1 MTPLLAVLA
10 FTDIVV
16 LKYVQLYN
24 RKAVLKLRNTVVDHH
39 TDTDLA
45 NQLLIYPREYVMMEC
60 QEKCVQPVSKRK
72 KNAPIGRK
80 IRQLIMN
87 FKEYLIKSL
96 SFIKQLYLPTNQ
108 I

>member
-1 MTPLLAVLA
+1 M
-10 FTDIVV
+10 

-24 RKAVLKLRNTVVDHH
+24 RKAVLKLRNTDVDPQ

-45 NQLLIYPREYVMMEC
+45 NPMLIYPRECVMIEC
-60 QEKCVQPVSKRK
+60 QEKCVQPLSKRK

-80 IRQLIMN
+80 IQQLIMN
-87 FKEYLIKSL
+87 FKEYLRISL
-96 SFIKQLYLPTNQ
+96 SFIKQLYLLTNQ